1 MYISKRGIMTV
12 ADLIKKG
19 ELTAYTGTTGIK
31 NSVTGGYISD
41 LLSDV
46 MGRAAQGDIWITM
59 QSHLNIIAIAS
70 LRDLP
75 AIVIVNGNKPSEEM
89 IAKAISEGIAL
100 LGTQNGAFETG
111 GKIWN
116 ILNGNR

>member
-1 MYISKRGIMTV
+1 MTI
-12 ADLIKKG
+12 A
-19 ELTAYTGTTGIK
+19 ELTKKAELTSYTGTTGMRNI
-31 NSVTGGYISD
+31 VTGGYSSD

-75 AIVIVNGNKPSEEM
+75 AIIIVNGNKPSEEM
-89 IAKAISEGIAL
+89 IDKATNEGIAL
-100 LGTQNGAFETG
+100 LGTEKGSFETG
-111 GKIWN
+111 GIIWN
-116 ILNGNR
+116 ILNGKS